1 MTEVLHILLVDDE
14 QIVRDTLGDYL
25 VDCGYHVR
33 TAEDGIEASSMLQ
46 QTTFDLVL
54 ADVRMPG
61 DDGLALLQQLRTHD
75 QDTPVIMMTGHG
87 DAQMDSEAELR
98 GASGF
103 LLKPVRLVELDDLIR
118 RLIGQREQQQ

>member
-1 MTEVLHILLVDDE
+1 MTGELRILLVDDE

-25 VDCGYHVR
+25 TDCGYRVC
-33 TAEDGIEASSMLQ
+33 TAEDGMAASSILQ
-46 QTTFDLVL
+46 AVTFDLVL

-61 DDGLALLQQLRTHD
+61 LDGLALLEQLRTHD
-75 QDTPVIMMTGHG
+75 QDTPVVMMTGHG

-103 LLKPVRLVELDDLIR
+103 LLKPVRLVDLDDLIR
-118 RLIGQREQQQ
+118 RLIGEGEKR